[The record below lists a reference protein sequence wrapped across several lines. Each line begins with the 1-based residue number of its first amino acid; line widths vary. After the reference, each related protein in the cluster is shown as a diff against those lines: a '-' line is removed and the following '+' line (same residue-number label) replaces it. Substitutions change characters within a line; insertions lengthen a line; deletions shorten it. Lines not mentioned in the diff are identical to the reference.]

1 MITDNNK
8 LFWPQAVETDEF
20 PASFHKSMGLTPR
33 LRQFPKGYVFP
44 LALNRQ
50 EGGTQNSRPA
60 REECLIHCNP

>member
-20 PASFHKSMGLTPR
+20 PASFDKSMGLTPR
-33 LRQFPKGYVFP
+33 RRLFPKGYVFP

-50 EGGTQNSRPA
+50 EGGTQK
-60 REECLIHCNP
+60 

>member
-20 PASFHKSMGLTPR
+20 PASFDKSMGLTPR
-33 LRQFPKGYVFP
+33 PRQFPKGYVFP

-50 EGGTQNSRPA
+50 EGGTQT
-60 REECLIHCNP
+60 

>member
-33 LRQFPKGYVFP
+33 PRQFPKGYVFP
-44 LALNRQ
+44 LALNKQ
-50 EGGTQNSRPA
+50 EGGTQNSRPYS
-60 REECLIHCNP
+60 L